1 MVRTTNQNHLE
12 DIYKLV
18 NVWPAQ
24 SSQTLGEINLGDST
38 VHGVQNH
45 WIEHNDSESAFG
57 SWSSTDLLNLAL
69 FMGIGLLW
77 KYNMGNFFLSLGK
90 KSMIKNQ
97 VNGFII
103 P

>member
-1 MVRTTNQNHLE
+1 MVWTTNQNHLE

-38 VHGVQNH
+38 VRGVQNH
-45 WIEHNDSESAFG
+45 WREYNNSESALG
-57 SWSSTDLLNLAL
+57 SWSSTEVLNVALL
-69 FMGIGLLW
+69 MGIGSLW

-97 VNGFII
+97 AHGFII